1 VGPGPSS
8 VVWNGADNTP
18 PFTDA
23 VANSLS
29 SSVEL
34 TVSESALQLKRGRAF
49 SRQRR
54 MIAFNDRG

>member
-1 VGPGPSS
+1 